1 MTKDR
6 IGIDLVEI
14 EEIEKRSTEKFVSR
28 LLSDEE
34 MRIYDRIN
42 DRKRRIGFLAG
53 RFAAKEAYTKA
64 YGSFDEPLNFR
75 DVSILNDEA
84 GTPYVVSKYRPED
97 TVLISISHASCH
109 AVAFCM
115 VRIKE

>member
-6 IGIDLVEI
+6 IGVDLVELD
-14 EEIEKRSTEKFVSR
+14 EIETRSTEKFVSR
-28 LLSDEE
+28 LLSVEE
-34 MRIYDRIN
+34 KRIYDKIN

-75 DVSILNDEA
+75 DVAILNDDA
-84 GTPYVVSKYRPED
+84 GSPYVVSKYRPED
-97 TVLISISHASCH
+97 TVLISISHSRRH